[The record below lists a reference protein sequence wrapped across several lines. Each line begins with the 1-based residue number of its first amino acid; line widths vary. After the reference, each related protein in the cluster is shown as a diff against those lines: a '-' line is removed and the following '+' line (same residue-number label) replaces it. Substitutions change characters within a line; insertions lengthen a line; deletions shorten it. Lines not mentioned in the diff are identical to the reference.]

1 MRLPEFAHIAHP
13 QLLPLGFL
21 QLRQQRVDRADA
33 APFPG
38 FHGGAHDTGQ
48 HLAVVGQRGR
58 IGPTIA
64 EAVAHL
70 AVGIEIKG
78 RGDMATADQHHA
90 AAAQSMPH
98 PELVP
103 DVGVV
108 NRQVSQHQIGEQQL
122 LKHVGADISSAHL
135 LIGTEGIQAGLFERG
150 LNQLRVDA
158 VEVDAAA
165 ISRRLGAERHHHKGV
180 GAAEGGGEGHRRSA
194 GQ

>member
-21 QLRQQRVDRADA
+21 QLRQQRVDRTDA

-48 HLAVVGQRGR
+48 NFAVVGERGW
-58 IGPTIA
+58 IGPAIA
-64 EAVAHL
+64 KAVSHL

-78 RGDMATADQHHA
+78 RGDMATADQHHTA
-90 AAAQSMPH
+90 TAQGMPH
-98 PELVP
+98 SELVP

-122 LKHVGADISSAHL
+122 LKHVGADVAGAHL
-135 LIGTEGIQAGLFERG
+135 LIGAEGIQSGPFERG
-150 LNQLRVDA
+150 LD
-158 VEVDAAA
+158 
-165 ISRRLGAERHHHKGV
+165 
-180 GAAEGGGEGHRRSA
+180 
-194 GQ
+194 